1 MRTWGAETPLNG
13 SVTRNVNRRDG
24 GGGPSR
30 GSRRGSGVSSTI
42 DTSAPTNTDVASQA
56 ASHGSRLTPQLQA
69 WRRAPLVQMQA
80 TTAVTSSSSFVLKER
95 PAYLSNRNDIDI
107 SPWAAVNTSERVVRI
122 LRSGSGVNCSADR
135 R

>member
-1 MRTWGAETPLNG
+1 MRTWGAETPRNG
-13 SVTRNVNRRDG
+13 SVTRNVNRLDG

-42 DTSAPTNTDVASQA
+42 DTSAPTNTAVASHA
-56 ASHGSRLTPQLQA
+56 ASHGSRLSPQPQA

-80 TTAVTSSSSFVLKER
+80 AMAVTSSSFVLKER

-107 SPWAAVNTSERVVRI
+107 CPWAAVNTSERV
-122 LRSGSGVNCSADR
+122 
-135 R
+135 

>member
-1 MRTWGAETPLNG
+1 MRTWGAETPRNG
-13 SVTRNVNRRDG
+13 SVTRNVNRLDG

-42 DTSAPTNTDVASQA
+42 DTSAPTNTAVASHA

-80 TTAVTSSSSFVLKER
+80 TTTVTSSSFSLKEW
-95 PAYLSNRNDIDI
+95 PAYLSNPSDTDICP
-107 SPWAAVNTSERVVRI
+107 SAAVNTVERVVRI